1 MNAPPGVR
9 AEGDE
14 RGQDLRL
21 VPAAAAAWLAAAF
34 GVSLSGADAVAFAG
48 LVTVVALATVAAA
61 SSASR
66 CLRRPDGVQVVAE
79 GSRSAGSRSAGSRSA
94 GSRWVQRVRWRS
106 GWLRVLAAAAC
117 CAAGGAGA
125 AALRVLAV
133 ERPPLPA
140 LVEQRASA
148 QVRLTI
154 TGDPRMLPAQPS
166 GPALRP
172 PLVLVPARASRLVSR
187 GSTVSLRAPL
197 LVLTTDR
204 DWLRL
209 LPSQQVTA
217 VGRLG
222 PARPGDANAAVLS
235 ARGPPREVTSPST
248 VQSAAGLLRAG
259 LREAVTPLPPAER
272 GLLPGLVLGDVTAMP
287 PELVEDFRTT
297 GLTHLTAVS
306 GANVGIVILATL
318 WAARWAGLRG
328 LALPV
333 VAAAAMVG
341 FVVLCRPQPSVLRAS
356 VMGAVA
362 LLALATGR
370 RRQGMPALAAAVV
383 ALVLVDPWLSRS
395 YGFVLSVLAT
405 GGILLLAPG
414 WRDAWARRVPR
425 PVAEALAIPIAAQV
439 ACAPVIVLL
448 AAQVSLVAVPAN
460 LLVAPAVPPATVL
473 GVLAAVTAP
482 VAPPLASALGRL
494 GGVPAGWIADVATV
508 GARAPAAAFPWPQSA
523 GGAVALVGLL
533 LAGRLVVG
541 RRWPRR
547 LALAALAGGCA
558 LLIGG
563 RVVVPPGWPPSGWV
577 LVACNV
583 GQGDALVLSAGPGA
597 AVVVDAGPEPEA
609 VDRCLRT
616 LGVRQVP
623 LVLLTHLH
631 ADHVEGLPGV
641 LRGRVVGEVQVGP
654 LDEPAGE
661 ARRVRGWARV
671 AGVPVTRAGVGE
683 VRRAGALRWTVIWP
697 THVLT
702 GDASQPNDASV
713 VIMAEHAGVRMLL
726 TGDVE
731 PAAQRALLRLGGDL
745 RADVLKVPHHGS
757 AHQDD
762 RLLVAVGARV
772 AVTSV
777 GVDNS
782 YGHPSPETLD
792 ELVTAGARVLRTDR
806 DGDVAVVGPGDELQ
820 VVVRSPTGDVTGP

>member
-1 MNAPPGVR
+1 VNAD
-9 AEGDE
+9 AEG
-14 RGQDLRL
+14 RGHDLRL
-21 VPAAAAAWLAAAF
+21 VPAAAAAWLAAAV
-34 GVSLSGADAVAFAG
+34 GVSLSGGRA
-48 LVTVVALATVAAA
+48 VALAGLLGAVAVAAVA
-61 SSASR
+61 TAWLMSRSLVRAGGDSSAARGWSSAQQL
-66 CLRRPDGVQVVAE
+66 LRRPGP
-79 GSRSAGSRSAGSRSA
+79 
-94 GSRWVQRVRWRS
+94 
-106 GWLRVLAAAAC
+106 LHLLAAAAC

-125 AALRVLAV
+125 AALRVVAL

-140 LVEQRASA
+140 LAAQRATA

-154 TGDPRMLPAQPS
+154 TGDPRLLPAQAS

-204 DWLRL
+204 DWLTL
-209 LPSQQVTA
+209 LPSQQVTTS
-217 VGRLG
+217 GRLG
-222 PARPGDANAAVLS
+222 PPRPGDANAAVLS
-235 ARGPPREVTSPST
+235 AHGPPREVTAPST
-248 VQSAAGLLRAG
+248 VQGAAGRLRAG

-333 VAAAAMVG
+333 VAAAAMAG

-362 LLALATGR
+362 LVALATGR
-370 RRQGMPALAAAVV
+370 RRQGVPALAAAVV

-414 WRDAWARRVPR
+414 WRDAWSRRLPR
-425 PVAEALAIPIAAQV
+425 PFAEALAIPVAAQV

-473 GVLAAVTAP
+473 GVLAAASAP
-482 VAPPLASALGRL
+482 VAPPLAGALGRL

-508 GARAPAAAFPWPQSA
+508 GARAPAAAFPWPQSTV
-523 GGAVALVGLL
+523 GAAALVGLL
-533 LAGRLVVG
+533 LAGRLLVG

-547 LALAALAGGCA
+547 LALAALVGGCA
-558 LLIGG
+558 ILIGG
-563 RVVVPPGWPPSGWV
+563 RVFAPPAWPPPGWV
-577 LVACNV
+577 LVACDV

-609 VDRCLRT
+609 VDRCLRA

-641 LRGRVVGEVQVGP
+641 LRGRAVGEVQVGP
-654 LDEPAGE
+654 LDEPAE
-661 ARRVRGWARV
+661 ESTRVLGWARA
-671 AGVPVTRAGVGE
+671 AGVPVTRARVGE

-697 THVLT
+697 THVLA

-713 VIMAEHAGVRMLL
+713 VIMAEHGGVRMLL

-757 AHQDD
+757 AHQED
-762 RLLVAVGARV
+762 RMLTAVRARV
-772 AVTSV
+772 AVMSV
-777 GVDNS
+777 GADNS
-782 YGHPSPETLD
+782 YGHPSPATLD
-792 ELVTAGARVLRTDR
+792 ELAATGARVLRTDL
-806 DGDVAVVGPGDELQ
+806 DGDVAVVGPGDELR
-820 VVVRSPTGDVTGP
+820 VVSRSTAGRVSGP